1 MHLLLGKDLFQ
12 LSNLVSWWLYLE
24 CWRSS
29 ILPKALGVLILQNKT
44 KPTKKKKFKLINQS
58 INPTKWDDDDDDD
71 DHGDS
76 ILLLPA

>member
-44 KPTKKKKFKLINQS
+44 KPTKENKSINQS
-58 INPTKWDDDDDDD
+58 INHTKWDDDHDD
-71 DHGDS
+71 GDS